1 MKNLPNRETNEK
13 QADYSLGQTI
23 DLLSQMDWTFL
34 IDLYKCRC
42 MEQEYISQ
50 LYFNERP
57 EEYYKN
63 YLEADEETK
72 HEIEDQNNKRLQA
85 QMARLK
91 RKLKSRGLIETTSI
105 NPDALNKPSSSR
117 GSIHGKTWI
126 YLTLRGLRIVEK
138 RLDIPD
144 EAKLS
149 KIEVDMERAKKE
161 HFWEIA
167 KLYLELKYKIFSGDM
182 KLVQF
187 DEWDWYPSETV
198 ASDNETLIIRP
209 DSILK
214 LENQLFYI
222 ELDRSTEPV
231 YRSPFFSEQVSIQNK
246 LKRYYDVMR
255 LSTNE
260 LIREGYIAIVIPTAK
275 YETRLQNI
283 RKAADYIFQQAGK
296 IFQNSS
302 KVIVSKNIQ
311 DILINY
317 ADLNSPLENP
327 ES

>member
-1 MKNLPNRETNEK
+1 MKNAPNRESSEK
-13 QADYSLGQTI
+13 PAADYSLGQTI
-23 DLLSQMDWTFL
+23 DLLSQIDWTFL

-42 MEQEYISQ
+42 MEQEYVSKI
-50 LYFNERP
+50 YFNEEP
-57 EEYYKN
+57 EEYYKE
-63 YLEADEETK
+63 YLAADEEIK
-72 HEIEDQNNKRLQA
+72 RELEIQNNKRLQA
-85 QMARLK
+85 QLGRMK
-91 RKLKSRGLIETTSI
+91 RKLKSRGLIETTSVD
-105 NPDALNKPSSSR
+105 PDALNKPSSAR
-117 GSIHGKTWI
+117 GSIHGKTWM

-167 KLYLELKYKIFSGDM
+167 KLYLDLKYKIFRDM

-187 DEWDWYPSETV
+187 DEWDWYPSEIV

-209 DSILK
+209 DAILK
-214 LENQLFYI
+214 LENQLFFI

-231 YRSPFFSEQVSIQNK
+231 YRSPFLSEQVSIQKK
-246 LKRYYDVMR
+246 LKRYYDVMK

-260 LIREGYIAIVIPTAK
+260 LIREGYIAIIIPTAK

-283 RKAADYIFQQAGK
+283 RKAADLIFQQAGK
-296 IFQNSS
+296 VFQNSS

-311 DILINY
+311 DVLINY
-317 ADLNSPLENP
+317 AEVNSPLENP
-327 ES
+327 DI